1 MTKPFDAAGLQD
13 FLDDQDRKTNPF
25 FVGREELQNRI
36 AIKSKIISRQY
47 LERSRSNPAGGETQ
61 VIKGAPGIGKTSLL
75 AKFKQNCID
84 QLNDESEDYKTIPI
98 YIPHPDYLAIDLLR
112 ECIKETRHELNKKIT
127 LESTRQKTVDALQM
141 FSSASAL
148 RLNVGVHQS
157 NPVKIIVPKKCTI
170 LLMIDEV
177 QSISPDP
184 GTEIAKMI
192 FNLDSGSCGYP
203 IFPVLAGL
211 SNSTGVL
218 QQIGITRFGRDAEHQ
233 LQPLSLSEIKESIEK
248 FMDHFYLRTTPKLT
262 SEWGDRIGSWVDGWP
277 KHLED
282 TMRVLGEE
290 LLTTEGDL
298 SEVDPHKVKLRA
310 TKRRIAYYNS
320 CFGAF
325 GTIPKIVG
333 AIMADIGPKPRELV
347 DILANIFKLLE
358 KPQWSQI
365 TPNST
370 LPPLNYEFLLH
381 HGLIDSIPENPAI
394 FECPIPSLQSYAVA
408 WTGSP
413 LHVSAYAGDLESL
426 GKDLA
431 TGYEINGV
439 DDWGRTPL
447 HLAAEYNWDQ
457 VVQILLGK
465 GADPQI
471 QDNRKR
477 LPLDMAKE
485 GSATHDLINKATI
498 PSPSPQ
504 NSKDYDYDFDPSP
517 DF

>member
-13 FLDDQDRKTNPF
+13 FLEDQDRKTNPF
-25 FVGREELQNRI
+25 FVGREDLQNRI

-157 NPVKIIVPKKCTI
+157 NPVKIIVPEKCTI
-170 LLMIDEV
+170 LLLIDEV

-218 QQIGITRFGRDAEHQ
+218 QQIGITRFGSGAEHQ

-248 FMDHFYLRTTPKLT
+248 FMDHFHIRTNPKLT
-262 SEWGDRIGSWVDGWP
+262 SEWG
-277 KHLED
+277 
-282 TMRVLGEE
+282 
-290 LLTTEGDL
+290 
-298 SEVDPHKVKLRA
+298 
-310 TKRRIAYYNS
+310 
-320 CFGAF
+320 
-325 GTIPKIVG
+325 
-333 AIMADIGPKPRELV
+333 
-347 DILANIFKLLE
+347 
-358 KPQWSQI
+358 
-365 TPNST
+365 
-370 LPPLNYEFLLH
+370 
-381 HGLIDSIPENPAI
+381 
-394 FECPIPSLQSYAVA
+394 
-408 WTGSP
+408 
-413 LHVSAYAGDLESL
+413 
-426 GKDLA
+426 
-431 TGYEINGV
+431 
-439 DDWGRTPL
+439 
-447 HLAAEYNWDQ
+447 
-457 VVQILLGK
+457 
-465 GADPQI
+465 
-471 QDNRKR
+471 NR
-477 LPLDMAKE
+477 
-485 GSATHDLINKATI
+485 
-498 PSPSPQ
+498 
-504 NSKDYDYDFDPSP
+504 
-517 DF
+517 